1 MKRVI
6 SLLLFVSLFT
16 IFANAQNGET
26 AIREAMKR
34 QEAAWNIGD
43 IPGFMQTYWHSD
55 SLLFVSSN
63 GPLYGWQN
71 TLDRYKKNYPDTAT
85 MGKLNFTIVE
95 IKQLC
100 SDNYTVLGKWQLVR
114 TSGNIGGYFTL
125 LFRLIHGQWFI
136 ISDHTS

>member
-1 MKRVI
+1 MVTLLVLVAI
-6 SLLLFVSLFT
+6 FSLH
-16 IFANAQNGET
+16 AKAQDGET
-26 AIREAMKR
+26 AIREAMHR
-34 QEAAWNIGD
+34 QETAWNNGD

-55 SLLFVSSN
+55 SLLFVGSN

-71 TLDRYKKNYPDTAT
+71 TLERYKKNYPDTAT

-100 SDNYTVLGKWQLVR
+100 SDHYTVLGKWQLVR

-136 ISDHTS
+136 IADHTS